1 MNLFFGGSL
10 GSLMKPYFYT
20 RISPKHIIRNMLRQ
34 NIMWAATRSTSLSHE
49 IVQRSMSQLS
59 EHNHEELDSMY
70 TRPTLDS
77 YICNKYWNFITAD
90 LSSEEV
96 ADLEIARG
104 QLQQYEKLYSLMEYG
119 SDLNGLLTALE
130 TRIGGSNVSLP
141 QTIYR
146 RSRHN
151 SSENIFKEVEQCLE
165 AYFGMIDD
173 CADHPDWVRKIE
185 EEVGQSIAF
194 LFVNFDE
201 SERNNLVAKSELF
214 NRFDLEKQKFFK

>member
-10 GSLMKPYFYT
+10 GSLMKPYFYN
-20 RISPKHIIRNMLRQ
+20 RISPKTIIRNMLRQ
-34 NIMWAATRSTSLSHE
+34 NILWAATRSTALSHE
-49 IVQRSMSQLS
+49 IVQRSMNQLS
-59 EHNHEELDSMY
+59 EHNHEELDSVF
-70 TRPTLDS
+70 TRPTLDAYLS
-77 YICNKYWNFITAD
+77 NRYWNFITVG
-90 LSSEEV
+90 LSTEEV

-104 QLQQYEKLYSLMEYG
+104 QLQHYEKLYSLMEYG
-119 SDLNGLLTALE
+119 SDLNSLLTTLE
-130 TRIGGSNVSLP
+130 TRIAGSNPSLP

-165 AYFGMIDD
+165 AYFGLIDD
-173 CADHPDWVRKIE
+173 CAEHPAWVRKIE
-185 EEVGQSIAF
+185 EEIGQSMAL

-201 SERNNLVAKSELF
+201 SERDNLVVKSELF

>member
-77 YICNKYWNFITAD
+77 YI
-90 LSSEEV
+90 
-96 ADLEIARG
+96 
-104 QLQQYEKLYSLMEYG
+104 
-119 SDLNGLLTALE
+119 
-130 TRIGGSNVSLP
+130 
-141 QTIYR
+141 
-146 RSRHN
+146 
-151 SSENIFKEVEQCLE
+151 
-165 AYFGMIDD
+165 
-173 CADHPDWVRKIE
+173 
-185 EEVGQSIAF
+185 
-194 LFVNFDE
+194 
-201 SERNNLVAKSELF
+201 
-214 NRFDLEKQKFFK
+214 